1 MSYSRRA
8 RTDAAMSRKAQEDLA
23 LHNWEAKVSISAIA
37 DMLALSPEKTKEFIS
52 NAKIRR
58 AERESR
64 GTVSRFRKSS

>member
-1 MSYSRRA
+1 MPYSRRA
-8 RTDAAMSRKAQEDLA
+8 RTDAAMSREAQEDLA
-23 LHNWEAKVSISAIA
+23 LHNWEAGVSINAIA

-64 GTVSRFRKSS
+64 GAVIRFRKSS